1 MKKIKIFLDANAISN
16 LDQPNMAYEMADM
29 KALWEFMKE
38 GMYEIVISTLV
49 IDELERIP
57 KKDKKE
63 LIFDYLNQIDTEVHD
78 LTDEMKEI
86 ANLLL
91 KYNILNEKDYNDAMH
106 IACAMVTGCDCLVSY
121 NFDDINNIKTIKGVR
136 TISLLQGYG
145 DMDILTAATL
155 IGKGATK

>member
-29 KALWEFMKE
+29 KALWELMKE

-57 KKDKKE
+57 KKDKKD
-63 LIFDYLNQIDTEVHD
+63 LIFDYLNQIDMEVHD

-91 KYNILNEKDYNDAMH
+91 KYNILSEKDYNDAMH